1 MSNVK
6 RNTAKFTKITLLL
19 FKYTVAM
26 QSRRA
31 DHANIGLEDDW
42 IVSFYVACGFSG
54 AESRFEMLFSQSD

>member
-1 MSNVK
+1 
-6 RNTAKFTKITLLL
+6 
-19 FKYTVAM
+19 M